1 LSRYDAVIIGSGPA
15 GLEAALNLRI
25 RQKNFLLF
33 GSRRLSAKLE
43 LAPKIENYLGFPAIS
58 GQELKSRFE
67 AHLSAVSVEIVPE
80 QVSMVYPMGGYFA
93 IATSRRTVE
102 ATVVLLCL
110 GVHNAKELPGER
122 AFLGRGVSYCATC
135 DAPLYKGKMVAIIG
149 DSDDAVEEANFM
161 AGIAAKVYYIPGK
174 RGPEGLSPPVEVVS
188 GIPRE
193 IAGEG
198 KVRRLVLATGV
209 LAVDGVF
216 LLRDTIAPASLVP
229 GLETRDGFISVDAD
243 MRTKIPGLYAA
254 GDCTGKPHQYMR
266 AAGQGQTAALNAV
279 AYLDRIE
286 SGK

>member
-1 LSRYDAVIIGSGPA
+1 VIIGSGPA

-25 RQKNFLLF
+25 REKNFLLF
-33 GSRRLSAKLE
+33 GSRHLSAKLE

-80 QVSMVYPMGGYFA
+80 QVNTVYPMGGYFA
-93 IATSRRTVE
+93 VATARRTVE
-102 ATVVLLCL
+102 ATAVLLCL

-135 DAPLYKGKMVAIIG
+135 DAPLYKGKIVAVIG
-149 DSDDAVEEANFM
+149 DSDDAVEEANFL
-161 AGIAAKVYYIPGK
+161 AGIAAKTYYLPGK
-174 RGPEGLSPPVEVVS
+174 RGAEGLSPQVEIVS
-188 GIPRE
+188 GPARE

-198 KVRRLVLATGV
+198 KVRRLMLNTGV

-216 LLRDTIAPASLVP
+216 ILRETIAPASLVP
-229 GLETRDGFISVDAD
+229 GREPQDGFIRVDAD
-243 MRTKIPGLYAA
+243 MQTGIPGLYAA

-279 AYLDRIE
+279 AYLDRLAA
-286 SGK
+286 GK

>member
-1 LSRYDAVIIGSGPA
+1 VIIGSGPA

-33 GSRRLSAKLE
+33 GSRQLSAKLE

-80 QVSMVYPMGGYFA
+80 QVNTVYPMGGYFA
-93 IATSRRTVE
+93 VATARRTVE
-102 ATVVLLCL
+102 ATAVLLCL

-122 AFLGRGVSYCATC
+122 AFLGKGVSYCATC
-135 DAPLYKGKMVAIIG
+135 DAPLYKGKIVAVIG
-149 DSDDAVEEANFM
+149 DSDDAAEEANFL
-161 AGIAAKVYYIPGK
+161 AGIAAKVYYLPGK
-174 RGPEGLSPPVEVVS
+174 RGTEGLSPSVEIVS
-188 GIPRE
+188 GPPRE

-198 KVRRLVLATGV
+198 KVCRLMLNTGV

-216 LLRDTIAPASLVP
+216 ILRETIAPASLVP
-229 GLETRDGFISVDAD
+229 GLEMRDGFIRVDAD
-243 MRTKIPGLYAA
+243 MQTGIPGLYAA

-266 AAGQGQTAALNAV
+266 AAGQGQTAALNAA
-279 AYLDRIE
+279 AYLDRLAA
-286 SGK
+286 GK